1 MRSTV
6 PQPPGF
12 LLQPTTRLQLFGQE
26 AASLVHG
33 EITDSDTGPHGPDS
47 HLTPRCWS
55 GMASGVAQGD
65 LTVHGGIVFLVEIR

>member
-1 MRSTV
+1 M
-6 PQPPGF
+6 
-12 LLQPTTRLQLFGQE
+12 
-26 AASLVHG
+26 HG